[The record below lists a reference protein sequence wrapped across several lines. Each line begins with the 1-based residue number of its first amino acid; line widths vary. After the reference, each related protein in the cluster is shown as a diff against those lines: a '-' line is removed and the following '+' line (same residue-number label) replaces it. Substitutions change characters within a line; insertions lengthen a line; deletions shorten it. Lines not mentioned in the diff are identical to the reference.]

1 MKIDKNSLNELA
13 GILREAC
20 HAKDCDRIFNCPN
33 FCGCRTRRPF
43 KLNTETAMCW
53 EIADKLRMLV
63 REQRPLKS
71 DIEKV
76 IISAESYTDI
86 SRFHMSRGW
95 QKFFLEV
102 SRCISDLTIDSDRYL
117 STHRLPGLRNTVK
130 RLKRE
135 PR

>member
-1 MKIDKNSLNELA
+1 MKIDKNSLNELID
-13 GILREAC
+13 ILREAC
-20 HAKDCDRIFNCPN
+20 HAKGCEKTYSCPN
-33 FCGCRTRRPF
+33 QCKCRTRRPF
-43 KLNTETAMCW
+43 KLNTETAICW

-63 REQRPLKS
+63 RHQPPLKL
-71 DIEKV
+71 DVEKV
-76 IISAESYTDI
+76 IISAKSYTDI

-102 SRCISDLTIDSDRYL
+102 SRCVSDLTIDSLCYL
-117 STHRLPGLRNTVK
+117 STHRLPGLRNTSK